1 MADPSMPDVPEDDS
15 FEGLPTPE
23 QVESWPTALAV
34 ASQFG
39 KSTQWV
45 GQMVRQGHLHPIQD
59 AKGYRHFSP
68 DEVEALLPNGAAVA
82 IQNQDGTFRILSDN
96 AKVLAANN
104 AELLKILPGPMKALL
119 EEQRELIRQ
128 QFSRIRELE
137 TKCSSM
143 LEAQEA
149 ANTKLHERRQ
159 ERYKIKREQKRRD
172 QALKNISDALPKFL
186 EQLLIGRDISSLIQS
201 LDPTLLEALT
211 ADDVPL
217 LNAEQKARIKSIAAK
232 LTDRQAGKKPNGSSA
247 IAKELP
253 PADTTAPEPTKT
265 EVVA

>member
-1 MADPSMPDVPEDDS
+1 MADPSMPDVPDDDA
-15 FEGLPTPE
+15 FEGLPTAE

-45 GQMVRQGHLHPIQD
+45 GQMVRQGHLHPFQD

-119 EEQRELIRQ
+119 DQ
-128 QFSRIRELE
+128 QATMIGQLFDRIRELE
-137 TKCSSM
+137 TERRTM
-143 LEAQEA
+143 LEKQEA
-149 ANTKLHERRQ
+149 VETTLHQRRLERL
-159 ERYKIKREQKRRD
+159 KTKREQKRLD
-172 QALKNISDALPKFL
+172 DALRNISDALPRFL
-186 EQLLIGRDISSLIQS
+186 EQLLIGRDVSSLIQS

-217 LNAEQKARIKSIAAK
+217 LNPEQKARIKSIAAK
-232 LTDRQAGKKPNGSSA
+232 LTDRQAKKSNGSV
-247 IAKELP
+247 AKELP
-253 PADTTAPEPTKT
+253 PADPTAPAPAPDKV